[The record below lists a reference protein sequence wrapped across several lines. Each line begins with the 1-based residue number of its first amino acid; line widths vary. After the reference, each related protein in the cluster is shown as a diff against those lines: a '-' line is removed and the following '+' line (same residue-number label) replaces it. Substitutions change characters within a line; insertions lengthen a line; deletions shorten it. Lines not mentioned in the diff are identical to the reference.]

1 MAAFRDVVK
10 DSLEKIDYTVP
21 AKDNTTSRLGS
32 KLFACNQ
39 ADVDQHSGLRI
50 RLNYFVTVFAM

>member
-10 DSLEKIDYTVP
+10 DSLEKIDNMVP
-21 AKDNTTSRLGS
+21 AKDNTTSRMGS
-32 KLFACNQ
+32 KLFSCNQ

-50 RLNYFVTVFAM
+50 RLE